1 MFLRLIL
8 LLLGLITNGLSIV
21 INTGNEPLIIV
32 NSFLAGACF
41 MALIVTVRDG
51 DR

>member
-1 MFLRLIL
+1 MLLRLVL

-32 NSFLAGACF
+32 NAFIAGACF
-41 MALIVTVRDG
+41 MALVVTIRDG